1 MISHL
6 NAHFDPID
14 ADMNMSLGVRSI
26 DQFSPNV
33 AIAHPDIVHSSAL
46 GKPLPI
52 RPQLSAR

>member
-33 AIAHPDIVHSSAL
+33 AIAHPDIVDS
-46 GKPLPI
+46 
-52 RPQLSAR
+52 